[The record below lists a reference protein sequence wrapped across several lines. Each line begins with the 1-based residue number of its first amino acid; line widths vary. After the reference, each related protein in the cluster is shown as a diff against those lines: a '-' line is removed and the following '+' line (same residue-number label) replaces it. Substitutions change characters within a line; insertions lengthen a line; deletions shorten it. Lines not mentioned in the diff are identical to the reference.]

1 MPRTGS
7 ERLARAARE
16 KAADWEPA
24 VLAEL
29 VFARVSIMF
38 EEAAGVATGVAFALV
53 GQQELTELVGSILD
67 PAEH

>member
-24 VLAEL
+24 VLAEP

-38 EEAAGVATGVAFALV
+38 EEAAGVATEVARALA
-53 GQQELTELVGSILD
+53 GLTELVGSMLD
-67 PAEH
+67 LTVH

>member
-24 VLAEL
+24 VLAEP

-38 EEAAGVATGVAFALV
+38 EEAAEVAAEVARALA
-53 GQQELTELVGSILD
+53 GLTELVGSMLD
-67 PAEH
+67 LTVH

>member
-7 ERLARAARE
+7 ERLIR
-16 KAADWEPA
+16 AADWEPA

-38 EEAAGVATGVAFALV
+38 EEAAEVAAEVARALA
-53 GQQELTELVGSILD
+53 GLTELVGSMLD
-67 PAEH
+67 LTVH